1 MIKIIA
7 AQDSVYVAAIK
18 YEISRA
24 TGVGKICRA
33 IDPNDR
39 VSESIAWNWFEKNQ
53 NNEKAIKEMLK
64 KIGYKI

>member
-1 MIKIIA
+1 MMKITA
-7 AQDSVYVAAIK
+7 ALDNVYVAAIK

-24 TGVGKICRA
+24 TGIGKICRA

-39 VSESIAWNWFEKNQ
+39 VSESIAWNWFEKSQ
-53 NNEKAIKEMLK
+53 NNEKAIKDMLK